1 MVTEFLSRGW
11 ARFPFDPG
19 VAEWA
24 RHALADARRAVADP
38 ALAQWHVCQGTWFV
52 GVDALDND
60 RAGRVRGSSQL
71 AGPAIEFLTGLY
83 GTMPDLHRGQVSV
96 VYPGYPKPRDGEG
109 PGAFRYRQ
117 RRDAAHLDGLKPE
130 GAARRRKIRE
140 CHAFILGLPLCEAPP
155 GAAPLVVWDGS
166 HEILRAALRR
176 ALAGHPER
184 DWPKVDVTDVY
195 QSARSEIFARC
206 RRMELSARPGEA
218 YVLHR
223 LALHGVAP
231 WSAVQAGG
239 ADGRMI
245 AYFRP
250 VLTGGIK
257 AWLDLP

>member
-1 MVTEFLSRGW
+1 VVADFLTCGW

-19 VAEWA
+19 AAEWA

-38 ALAQWHVCQGTWFV
+38 ALAHWHVCERTWFV

-60 RAGRVRGSSQL
+60 RAGRVGRSGPL
-71 AGPAIEFLTGLY
+71 AGPVVDFLTGLY
-83 GTMPDLHRGQVSV
+83 GPMPDLHRGQVSV

-140 CHAFILGLPLCEAPP
+140 CHAFILGLPLCEVSAD
-155 GAAPLVVWDGS
+155 AAPLVVWEGS
-166 HEILRAALRR
+166 HEILRAALRAVLAPHPRHEWPEVDMTDAYQQAR
-176 ALAGHPER
+176 AE
-184 DWPKVDVTDVY
+184 V
-195 QSARSEIFARC
+195 FARC
-206 RRMELSARPGEA
+206 RRVELPGRPGEA
-218 YVLHR
+218 HVLHR

-231 WSAVQAGG
+231 WGAAATGG

-250 VLTGGIK
+250 LLAGGVA